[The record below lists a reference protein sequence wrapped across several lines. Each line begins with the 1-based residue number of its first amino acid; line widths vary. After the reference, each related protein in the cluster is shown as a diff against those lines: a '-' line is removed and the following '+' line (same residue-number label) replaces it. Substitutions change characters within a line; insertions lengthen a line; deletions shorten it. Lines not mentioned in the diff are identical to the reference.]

1 VPRGAELSPVQVG
14 FSVPKKKFRHSV
26 QRHRITRMMRE
37 AWRLNKQILYAV
49 IPPDTQL
56 HVFIIYT
63 ETTAPD
69 YATLEA
75 AMLKSIAHLQTV
87 FKAANA

>member
-1 VPRGAELSPVQVG
+1 M
-14 FSVPKKKFRHSV
+14 PKKKFRHSV

-37 AWRLNKQILYAV
+37 AWRLNKQILYAA

-69 YATLEA
+69 YAPLEA
-75 AMLKSIAHLQTV
+75 AVLKSMDMLKDVNNKT
-87 FKAANA
+87 